1 MVWGVRRAD
10 WREVRRGGS
19 RGAVGW
25 RGMGMGVGAMVVWGF
40 DRYVCFWSGCAA
52 DDLALG

>member
-25 RGMGMGVGAMVVWGF
+25 RGMGMGVGVGAMVVFWG
-40 DRYVCFWSGCAA
+40 V
-52 DDLALG
+52 